1 MIELLIKDARG
12 NVIRHQLGE
21 GKHQLGKSIQSDVV
35 TMDPHASRHHAD
47 LIVTPNGVFLIDAD
61 STNGTWVNKKKTRKA
76 LLQIGDSFQIAKL
89 ELTIAKA
96 SHYFALKKGRPYKA
110 RDINLKK
117 NNKPRKFGFFSLF
130 ARLFSARKRLVRS
143 TILY

>member
-1 MIELLIKDARG
+1 LIELLVKDVRG

-21 GKHQLGKSIQSDVV
+21 GKHHLGKSIDSDIV

-47 LIVTPNGVFLIDAD
+47 LIVTPNGIFLIDAN
-61 STNGTWVNKKKTRKA
+61 STNGTRLNKKKIHLA
-76 LLQIGDSFQIAKL
+76 QLQVGDCFQIAKL

-110 RDINLKK
+110 REIKQ
-117 NNKPRKFGFFSLF
+117 NNNDKPGGLSWF
-130 ARLFSARKRLVRS
+130 ARLFSGRKSMPRS
-143 TILY
+143 TVLY